1 MTRMSSLHLV
11 RTPISIMI
19 EGSADGSIEV
29 AITPGM
35 RQTLWYN
42 NNNPFHVQISMTI
55 SNKKKSFVHFVYYT
69 AMVHILQGF
78 CPAFLV
84 ISYYQECGL
93 SWSLNYSHGPS

>member
-55 SNKKKSFVHFVYYT
+55 SNKKKK
-69 AMVHILQGF
+69 F
-78 CPAFLV
+78 CPFRLLHCHGTHSSRFLSS
-84 ISYYQECGL
+84 IPSNFLL
-93 SWSLNYSHGPS
+93 SRVRTILES